1 MVSVKLPKMNEDEIK
16 SLLENKSL
24 CRIAFIEDD
33 YPYISPFQYVYFSNC
48 LYFHFTDYGKKKNIL
63 LKNGKVCVSIEDF
76 APDLTSYKFI
86 SIQGDL
92 KLIEDI
98 SEKTEIIKRMVS
110 HAKKKYSTSFLSAHG
125 FESEKG
131 WDNFSVQGQLIY
143 KLEEV
148 GSRIALKSIS

>member
-1 MVSVKLPKMNEDEIK
+1 MDPIKLPKMDEVEME

-24 CRIAFIEDD
+24 CRIAFIDKE
-33 YPYISPFQYVYFSNC
+33 YPYISPFQYVYYNNC

-63 LKNGKVCVSIEDF
+63 LKNGKVCVSIEEF
-76 APDLTSYKFI
+76 APDLTSYQFI
-86 SIQGDL
+86 SIQGNL
-92 KLIEDI
+92 KLIEDT
-98 SEKTEIIKRMVS
+98 SEKTEIIKRMVG

-131 WDNFSVQGQLIY
+131 WDCFTIQDQLIY

-148 GSRIALKSIS
+148 GSRIGLKSI

>member
-1 MVSVKLPKMNEDEIK
+1 MVSVKLPKMDEDEIK
-16 SLLENKSL
+16 NLLENKCL
-24 CRIAFIEDD
+24 CRIAFIDEG
-33 YPYISPFQYVYFSNC
+33 YPYISPFQYVYYNNC

-63 LKNGKVCVSIEDF
+63 LKNKNVCVSIEEF

-86 SIQGDL
+86 SIQGNL

-98 SEKTEIIKRMVS
+98 SEKTKIIKRMVN

-125 FESEKG
+125 FESERG
-131 WDNFSVQGQLIY
+131 WDSFTVHDQLIY

-148 GSRIALKSIS
+148 GARIGLKSIS